1 MKENSSNKKIYLYYY
16 LVVMIGYILTLASSS
31 VRPGVIAS
39 VLMLGIYIQSLWEV
53 LKNKQSIGKAVK
65 AFNSIDILIC
75 MYFVY
80 NLLSGIWCVK
90 FGMPVSVWAGEFSTG
105 ILPMIFFFAGR
116 TIGDDARER
125 FYVLFALAVYLVG
138 TIGLILYIWGPQ
150 FYLDYLYD
158 LSLISKADVPTMRVR
173 MLSVIGSI
181 LMGYTSVAGMLASA
195 HIMLKEKK
203 NIVKG
208 SILLFLGMLFAF
220 LSNQRSAMVVAIL
233 VLLYVNYLVFFTY
246 KLLDKKFFFM
256 EIGVGAAGFA
266 GLCIVYFRAI
276 MKVYYRLVSLP
287 GAVGQ
292 RSDQWIG
299 AINNMSNLWLGN
311 GLGANGHRANGITH
325 HLIADGGIAK
335 LFVEMG
341 IIGMSIF
348 VFMMILC
355 FKHSARNFKLC
366 CMEIGIV
373 AITLL
378 QSIGS
383 NILEFQLATPI
394 FWFAIG
400 VIASKINVEQAG
412 HKK

>member
-1 MKENSSNKKIYLYYY
+1 MKEKLSSNKKIYMYYY
-16 LVVMIGYILTLASSS
+16 LIVMLGYIFTLASSS
-31 VRPGVIAS
+31 IRPGIIAS
-39 VLMLGIYIQSLWEV
+39 VLMLGIYIQSGFEV
-53 LKNKQSIGKAVK
+53 IKNKQSIKNAAK
-65 AFNSIDILIC
+65 KINSIDILIC
-75 MYFVY
+75 MYFIY

-90 FGMPVSVWAGEFSTG
+90 YGMPMSVWAGEFSTG

-116 TIGDDARER
+116 TIEDEARER
-125 FYVLFALAVYLVG
+125 FYMLFALAVYLVG
-138 TIGLILYIWGPQ
+138 TVGLILYIWGPQ

-181 LMGYTSVAGMLASA
+181 LMGYTAAAGMLASA

-203 NIVKG
+203 NIIKG

-220 LSNQRSAMVVAIL
+220 LSNQRSAMVVALL
-233 VLLYVNYLVFFTY
+233 VLLYVNSLVFFTY
-246 KLLDKKFFFM
+246 KLLPKKYFFM
-256 EIGVGAAGFA
+256 EIGVIAAGFA
-266 GLCIVYFRAI
+266 GLCIIYFRAI

-311 GLGANGHRANGITH
+311 GLGANGHRANGITQ

-341 IIGMSIF
+341 IIGMAIF
-348 VFMMILC
+348 AFMMILC
-355 FKHSARNFKLC
+355 FKHSAHNFKLC
-366 CMEIGIV
+366 CIEIGIV

-400 VIASKINVEQAG
+400 VIASKIREE
-412 HKK
+412 